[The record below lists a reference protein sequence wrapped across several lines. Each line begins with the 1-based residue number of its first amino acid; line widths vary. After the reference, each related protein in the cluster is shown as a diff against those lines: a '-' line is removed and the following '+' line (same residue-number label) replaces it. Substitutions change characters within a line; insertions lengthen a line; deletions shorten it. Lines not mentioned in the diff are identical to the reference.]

1 MGTLVHLYHHLS
13 SILLGMPELGA
24 RQPSHSDDGDH
35 RALAWI
41 ELYRLHLGFVPLLGL
56 PEFLSSVKDGFG
68 PRGNSGR
75 TRSSAV

>member
-1 MGTLVHLYHHLS
+1 MSEYEV
-13 SILLGMPELGA
+13 
-24 RQPSHSDDGDH
+24 RQPSHSDDEDH

-41 ELYRLHLGFVPLLGL
+41 ELYRLHLDFLPLLGL
-56 PEFLSSVKDGFG
+56 PEFLSSVKDVFG